1 MSTGTSTLERTAPAT
16 RTGAPPEPI
25 PMSRIITVEI
35 SKMFDTRSGF
45 WLLAGVGIA
54 ASIAT
59 IATIVFSPH
68 DDLGYGNFAGAV
80 GFPMTV
86 ILPMIAILAVT
97 SEWSQRSGLTTF
109 TLIPHRSRVIV
120 GKLGATLAVGVVS
133 IIIAFTVG
141 ALGNVIGSSLVGVP
155 IRWDMSPGLVAQI
168 FLADGLTMLMGFT
181 LGILIRSSPGAI
193 VAYFVYALV
202 LPAALGALASFQHW
216 FSVHQGW
223 FDFNYSV
230 GELYDNGVGGK
241 DWAHLAA
248 SGSYWL
254 VIPLMVGLWTVT
266 RSEVK

>member
-1 MSTGTSTLERTAPAT
+1 MTTSTLDRTAPTA
-16 RTGAPPEPI
+16 RSAAEPDPI
-25 PMSRIITVEI
+25 PMLRIVKVEI

-45 WLLAGVGIA
+45 WLLSGVGIA
-54 ASIAT
+54 AVLAT
-59 IATIVFSPH
+59 IATIAFNPR

-80 GFPMTV
+80 GFPTTV

-133 IIIAFTVG
+133 VAIALAVG
-141 ALGNVIGSSLVGVP
+141 AVGNVIGSPLLGVP
-155 IRWDMSPGLVAQI
+155 IRWDMSIGLVAQI

-202 LPAALGALASFQHW
+202 LPAALGALANFQHW

-230 GELYDNGVGGK
+230 GELYDNGVGSK
-241 DWAHLAA
+241 DWAHLAV

-254 VIPLMVGLWTVT
+254 VLPLAIGLWTVT